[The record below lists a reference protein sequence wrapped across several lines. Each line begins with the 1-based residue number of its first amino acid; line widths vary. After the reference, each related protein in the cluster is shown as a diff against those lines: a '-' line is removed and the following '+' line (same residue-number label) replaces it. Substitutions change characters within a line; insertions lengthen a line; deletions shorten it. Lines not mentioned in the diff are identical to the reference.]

1 MIQLYEENHLGA
13 LYPTLEWAKT
23 HHVNTRGEP
32 MQFMDMNYLLEL
44 YMCINR
50 TPKMVV
56 EKSVQCGLSE
66 LFIIQAH
73 LEAASG
79 LTVMYVLPKYESR
92 NRFVNNRIHKL
103 HRRVE
108 QYKSLVKTASGAHRT
123 SLMHFGNGTLAFVG
137 SNVESEFIEMPV
149 DSAFVDEKDRCNL
162 ANLLLLPDRL
172 TASPYKYQREISNP
186 TVEGFG
192 IDERY
197 LESSQAQWKIKCES
211 CGEHFTP
218 DFFRHVVRQIDTRV
232 YEPRDPEYEE
242 GKEMRL
248 IHDCGAPVDRLKEG
262 EWVHDFPEK
271 EWQGY
276 RISKLYTKHT
286 PLSTLYKSW
295 MDATGNELKKQV
307 FFNSD
312 LGLPFTAKGAKV
324 TQSDLQRCC
333 RDYSWPVSRSSNTK
347 IMGVDVGAELV
358 VVVRDLCRDG
368 DAQILRLLYAGRVPS
383 FAMLGDLIKKWNPKI
398 VVIDAYPEIHKV
410 MELKAEY
417 KQVISSRFQEGH
429 RKINVDKKGREI
441 TMDRTAILDY
451 VKQAIDEETN
461 ILPPNAEF
469 IDEGYYFDQMTA
481 STRILETDEKNLEKS
496 RFVWVHTR
504 GDHYFLAEAYCMQ
517 AFQLLPDNSVLSF
530 FEDSLHKMKAP
541 LQDTDEVRKMSPEE
555 LKRMSPTM
563 LLERMRRFN
572 GRF

>member
-1 MIQLYEENHLGA
+1 MILLGEDQDIGS
-13 LYPTLEWAKT
+13 LYPTVEWAKT
-23 HHVNTRGEP
+23 YHQNTRGEP
-32 MQFMDMNYLLEL
+32 MQFLGMPYLFEL
-44 YMCINR
+44 YKCINKS
-50 TPKMVV
+50 PKMVV

-66 LFIIQAH
+66 LFIIQSH

-108 QYKSLVKTASGAHRT
+108 HYKSLVKTASGSHRT
-123 SLMHFGNGTLAFVG
+123 SLMHFGKGTIAFVG

-162 ANLLLLPDRL
+162 SNLLLLPDRL

-197 LESSQAQWKIKCES
+197 LESSQGQWMIKCNS
-211 CGEHFTP
+211 CGEYFTP
-218 DFFRHVVRQIDTRV
+218 DFFKHVVRQIDTRV

-242 GKEMRL
+242 GKGMRL
-248 IHDCGAPVDRLKEG
+248 IHDCGAAVDRLKEG
-262 EWVHDFPEK
+262 EWVHTYPEK

-276 RISKLYTKHT
+276 RISKLYMKYSR
-286 PLSTLYKSW
+286 LNGLYKSW

-307 FFNSD
+307 FYNSD
-312 LGLPFTAKGAKV
+312 LGLPYTAKGAKI
-324 TQSDLQRCC
+324 TRSDLQRCC
-333 RDYSWPVSRSSNTK
+333 RDYSWPVSRSSNVK
-347 IMGVDVGAELV
+347 VMGVDVGADLT
-358 VVVRDLCRDG
+358 VVVRDVCKDG
-368 DAQILRLLYAGRVPS
+368 DAQKLRLLYAGRVPS
-383 FAMLGDLIKKWNPKI
+383 FAMLGDLIEKWNPKI

-410 MELKAEY
+410 MELKGEFR
-417 KQVISSRFQEGH
+417 QVYSSRFQEGH
-429 RKINVDKKGREI
+429 RKIIVDKKSREI

-451 VKQAIDEETN
+451 VKQAIDEEMY
-461 ILPPNAEF
+461 ILPLNAEF
-469 IDEGYYFDQMTA
+469 LDEGQYFDQMTA

-496 RFVWVHTR
+496 RFVWVHTKD
-504 GDHYFLAEAYCMQ
+504 DHYFLAEAYCMQ
-517 AFQLLPDNSVLSF
+517 AFQLIPDHSVLSF
-530 FEDSLHKMKAP
+530 FEDSIKEMKSP
-541 LQDTDEVRKMSPEE
+541 LQGSGEVGKMSPEE
-555 LKRMSPTM
+555 LKRMSPPM
-563 LLERMRRFN
+563 FLERMRRFN